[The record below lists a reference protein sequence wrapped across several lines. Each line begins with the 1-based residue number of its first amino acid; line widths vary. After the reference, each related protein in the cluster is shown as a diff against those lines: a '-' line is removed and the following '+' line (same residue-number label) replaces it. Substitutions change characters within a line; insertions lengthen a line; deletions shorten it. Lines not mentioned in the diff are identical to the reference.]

1 MKYGYGRPAL
11 KSSVDVQLQTA
22 FSDGNWNSV
31 VRLADKRAKS
41 LKDPYYEAIKVSAE
55 SQLDGAADRGAVL
68 NAIEE
73 LVKQKTVP
81 DIDTIEL
88 YEWAAGDLIGEEIE
102 YADTL
107 GPLRVKW
114 AKANPKSPLAMGC
127 LQSCLE
133 YWDLVSAQQISTALD
148 KAHLNSGDRKFMFW
162 SITLTFLLSISPQCS
177 GPSRKV
183 YSLLVLKQLERAAE
197 ITENTP
203 KIEAKDRGLLTE
215 EEVCLYYRVLLA
227 HGNREDFV
235 KRVRSGGL
243 GALAMLEK
251 GHKLLFWE
259 CLDALEPWG
268 EWDLIFDLCRQ
279 ALRLGLN
286 GATAPFFVCDLQ
298 VWKRFIAAA
307 SKAADPRASLKEVQN
322 VLKDFFA
329 IETKTAQMYKKNL
342 SLALLESTFHLSTL
356 AQDSAL
362 EATGMTPRVVQIGL
376 LLDDCFDKLS
386 AFDDVKGYVSL
397 LTFEE
402 AKTLVD
408 VILPKM
414 FDSITEKA
422 KQLNLRS
429 LICKIRYLL
438 VTCPQTLSRQPSLVD
453 GESQPQPYRCR
464 FCSHLTSLPCG
475 HCLQEVTAE
484 AAKTYKQI
492 SADQDLQG
500 LIPRLDKDPRQDL
513 ALVIATSL
521 LKLSGLKASP
531 SSASGAPLRGVHPE
545 LLLQAILLLD
555 TQLANTP
562 ADNGLRLL
570 LVELCLL
577 IGTTSYARQMWI
589 PMDVKRTIQ
598 DALSPLFFDRIS
610 TLSPAL
616 FQGSRPLMEPL
627 RSYYANSLRNDSP
640 LKIWDAFSA
649 GSYTSILDLS
659 KYNSQLRTSC
669 TLMMTLVEEARATR
683 SFGGRIDF
691 EIDNHPLARH
701 ITDDTLL
708 LNKTDYGSFP
718 NLEGPQG
725 PQIQEFVRLGPE
737 LSNERAHVAFL
748 AEQFSD
754 LLAYRPPK
762 DYKPARP
769 HDAAIRDRNYALE
782 SLTRLNH
789 SLGNFIHIPALPTL
803 LTGPEMTYYNV
814 VFLLTSALLTSL
826 STSRGDPAPK
836 TLAQV
841 TSSIRTALSSLKTS
855 CFHSCPP
862 HMPPTLFAL
871 TDMHTVAH
879 LRETALAVK
888 HGAAFVLSFHEREL
902 ARDRS
907 GKSALHRDVV
917 SEMKALEAVATKALA
932 ETKSHLQKLK
942 EMLGEG
948 GWMDRILDWTF
959 GREDD
964 EAEREGEEYRAA
976 VVDVVG
982 GRDAAEEWAGKMLE
996 SWRDTVKGWLMV
1008 RWD

>member
-1 MKYGYGRPAL
+1 MRYGYGRPAL

-31 VRLADKRAKS
+31 IRLADKRAKS

-55 SQLDGAADRGAVL
+55 SQLDGAAERGAVL
-68 NAIEE
+68 NAIED

-88 YEWAAGDLIGEEIE
+88 YEWAAGDFIGEEIE

-148 KAHLNSGDRKFMFW
+148 KAHLNSGDRRFMFW

-183 YSLLVLKQLERAAE
+183 YSLLVAKQLERAAE

-203 KIEAKDRGLLTE
+203 KVETKDRGLLTE

-227 HGNREDFV
+227 HGNKDDFV

-243 GALAMLEK
+243 GALVLLEK

-279 ALRLGLN
+279 ALRLGVK
-286 GATAPFFVCDLQ
+286 GVTAPFFVCDLQ

-307 SKAADPRASLKEVQN
+307 SKAADPEAALREVQDILKE
-322 VLKDFFA
+322 FFA

-342 SLALLESTFHLSTL
+342 SLALLESSFRLSAL
-356 AQDSAL
+356 AQDSAQGD
-362 EATGMTPRVVQIGL
+362 TGMTPRVVQIGL
-376 LLDDCFDKLS
+376 LLDDCFDKLA
-386 AFDDVKGYVSL
+386 AFDDVKGYVSI

-402 AKTLVD
+402 AKALVD

-414 FDSITEKA
+414 FDSIPDKA
-422 KQLNLRS
+422 RQVILKS

-438 VTCPQTLSRQPSLVD
+438 ATCPQTLSRHPSVVD
-453 GESQPQPYRCR
+453 GETQSQPYRCR
-464 FCSHLTSLPCG
+464 FCSNLTSLPCR
-475 HCLQEVTAE
+475 HCLQEIITE
-484 AAKTYKQI
+484 AAETYKQI
-492 SADQDLQG
+492 TADQELQD

-513 ALVIATSL
+513 ALVVGTSL
-521 LKLSGLKASP
+521 LKLSGLKASS
-531 SSASGAPLRGVHPE
+531 SSASGAPLRDVQPE

-555 TQLANTP
+555 TQLGKTP

-570 LVELCLL
+570 LAQLCLL
-577 IGTTSYARQMWI
+577 IGTTSYAQQVWI

-616 FQGSRPLMEPL
+616 FHGSRPLMQPL
-627 RSYYANSLRNDSP
+627 RSYYGNSLGNAPP
-640 LKIWDAFSA
+640 LKIWDAFSS

-659 KYNSQLRTSC
+659 KYDSRLRTSC
-669 TLMMTLVEEARATR
+669 TLVMTLVEEARATR
-683 SFGGRIDF
+683 SFGSKVDI
-691 EIDNHPLARH
+691 EIADHPLARD
-701 ITDDTLL
+701 IEDDTLL
-708 LNKTDYGSFP
+708 INKTDYGSFP
-718 NLEGPQG
+718 NLEGPLG

-737 LSNERAHVAFL
+737 LSNERAHIAFL
-748 AEQFSD
+748 TEQFFD
-754 LLAYRPPK
+754 LLAYKPPK

-789 SLGNFIHIPALPTL
+789 SLANLIHIPSLPTL
-803 LTGPEMTYYNV
+803 LTGPEMTHYNV
-814 VFLLTSALLTSL
+814 VFLLTSALLASL
-826 STSRGDPAPK
+826 STARGDPTPK
-836 TLAQV
+836 TLAPV
-841 TSSIRTALSSLKTS
+841 TSSIRTALSSLRTS
-855 CFHSCPP
+855 CYHSCPP
-862 HMPPTLFAL
+862 RMPPTLFAL

-888 HGAAFVLSFHEREL
+888 HSAGFILAFHEREL

-917 SEMKALEAVATKALA
+917 SEMKALEAVGSKTLA

-942 EMLGEG
+942 ELLGEG
-948 GWMDRILDWTF
+948 GWLDRILEWTF
-959 GREDD
+959 GRE
-964 EAEREGEEYRAA
+964 EEEVEREGEGYKAA
-976 VVDVVG
+976 VLDIVG

-996 SWRDTVKGWLMV
+996 SWRDGVKGWLMV